1 LKESAAE
8 PVPVCPDTVKTI
20 AMNIQKIMI
29 LGAGK
34 MGSWLVESLCL
45 DYEVGVFDLEK
56 TRLKYFFN
64 SHKFLTYEEIRD
76 FQPDLLINAVSLNHT
91 IKVFR
96 EIDPYLP
103 ERCIIADITSV
114 KNGLQEYYHESGR
127 RFVSTHPMF
136 GPTFANI
143 KDLSNENAIIIS
155 ESDDEGKDFFRV
167 FYRSL
172 NLNIYEYS
180 FSDHDE
186 TIAYSLSVPFSSS
199 LVFAACMKK
208 QEAPGTTFRKH
219 LDVARGVLSEDDYL
233 LSEILFNRF
242 TIDQVEKIRTQLA
255 RLIEIV
261 RERDFDALKEFFDA
275 LRRNIELP
283 VRGVDQVQD

>member
-1 LKESAAE
+1 MK
-8 PVPVCPDTVKTI
+8 
-20 AMNIQKIMI
+20 KIVV

-45 DYEVGVFDLEK
+45 DYDVGVFDMDK
-56 TRLKYFFN
+56 TRLKYFFH
-64 SHKFLTYEEIRD
+64 SHRFLSMDEIRD
-76 FQPDLLINAVSLNHT
+76 FQPDLLINAVSLHNT
-91 IKVFR
+91 IKVFK
-96 EIDPYLP
+96 EIDPYLTKD
-103 ERCIIADITSV
+103 CIIADITSV
-114 KNGLQEYYHESGR
+114 KNGLQEYYTKSGR

-155 ESDDEGKDFFRV
+155 ESDQDGIEFFRS
-167 FYRSL
+167 FYSSL
-172 NLNIYEYS
+172 KLNIYEYS
-180 FSDHDE
+180 FSVHDE

-233 LSEILFNRF
+233 LSEILFNPF
-242 TIDQVEKIRTQLA
+242 TIEQVAKIRTQLA
-255 RLIEIV
+255 SLIKIV
-261 RERDFDALKEFFDA
+261 EQRDFEALKDFFDG
-275 LRRNIELP
+275 LRENIELP
-283 VRGVDQVQD
+283 VNRE

>member
-1 LKESAAE
+1 MK
-8 PVPVCPDTVKTI
+8 
-20 AMNIQKIMI
+20 KIVV

-34 MGSWLVESLCL
+34 MGSWLVDSLCL
-45 DYEVGVFDLEK
+45 DYEVGVVDQDK

-64 SHKFLTYEEIRD
+64 SHRFLSFEEIRD
-76 FQPDLLINAVSLNHT
+76 FQPDLLINAVSLNNT

-96 EIDPYLP
+96 EVDPFLP
-103 ERCIIADITSV
+103 EDCIISDITSV
-114 KNGLQEYYHESGR
+114 KNGLQEYYRECGR

-143 KDLSNENAIIIS
+143 KDLSNENAIIIK
-155 ESDDEGKDFFRV
+155 ESDQEGIEFFRS
-167 FYRSL
+167 FYSSL
-172 NLNIYEYS
+172 KLNIYEYS

-233 LSEILFNRF
+233 LSEILFNPF
-242 TIDQVEKIRTQLA
+242 TIEQVAKIRTQLA
-255 RLIEIV
+255 SLIKIV
-261 RERDFDALKEFFDA
+261 EKRDFEGLKDFING
-275 LRRNIELP
+275 LRENIDLP
-283 VRGVDQVQD
+283 VTGA

>member
-1 LKESAAE
+1 MK
-8 PVPVCPDTVKTI
+8 
-20 AMNIQKIMI
+20 KII
-29 LGAGK
+29 VLGAGK

-45 DYEVGVFDLEK
+45 DYDVGVFDLDK

-64 SHKFLTYEEIRD
+64 SQRFLSIDEIRD
-76 FQPDLLINAVSLNHT
+76 FQPDLLINAVSLNNT
-91 IKVFR
+91 IKVFK
-96 EIDPYLP
+96 EIDPYLTKD
-103 ERCIIADITSV
+103 CIISDITSV
-114 KNGLQEYYHESGR
+114 KNGLREYYAKNGR

-143 KDLSNENAIIIS
+143 KDLSNENAIIIT
-155 ESDDEGKDFFRV
+155 ESDQEGIEFFRS
-167 FYRSL
+167 FYSSL
-172 NLNIYEYS
+172 KLNIYEYN

-233 LSEILFNRF
+233 LSEILFNPF
-242 TIDQVEKIRTQLA
+242 TIDQVVKIRTQLA
-255 RLIEIV
+255 SLIKIV
-261 RERDFDALKEFFDA
+261 EKRDFVALKDFFDG
-275 LRRNIELP
+275 LRENIELP
-283 VRGVDQVQD
+283 VNRE

>member
-1 LKESAAE
+1 MK
-8 PVPVCPDTVKTI
+8 
-20 AMNIQKIMI
+20 KIVV

-34 MGSWLVESLCL
+34 MGSWLVDSLCL
-45 DYEVGVFDLEK
+45 DYEVGVVDQDK

-64 SHKFLTYEEIRD
+64 SHRFLSFEEIRD
-76 FQPDLLINAVSLNHT
+76 FQPDLLINAVSLHNT

-96 EIDPYLP
+96 EIDPFLP
-103 ERCIIADITSV
+103 EDCIISDITSV
-114 KNGLQEYYHESGR
+114 KNGLQEYYRKSGR

-143 KDLSNENAIIIS
+143 KDLSTENAIIIK
-155 ESDDEGKDFFRV
+155 ESDREGIEFFRS
-167 FYRSL
+167 FYGSL
-172 NLNIYEYS
+172 KLNIYMYS

-219 LDVARGVLSEDDYL
+219 LDIARGVLSEDDYL
-233 LSEILFNRF
+233 LSEILFNPF
-242 TIDQVEKIRTQLA
+242 TIEQVAKIRTQLA
-255 RLIEIV
+255 SLIKIV
-261 RERDFDALKEFFDA
+261 EQRDFEGLKDFING
-275 LRRNIELP
+275 LRENIDLP
-283 VRGVDQVQD
+283 VTGA

>member
-1 LKESAAE
+1 MK
-8 PVPVCPDTVKTI
+8 
-20 AMNIQKIMI
+20 KIVV

-34 MGSWLVESLCL
+34 MGSWLVDSLCL
-45 DYEVGVFDLEK
+45 DYEVGVVDQDK

-64 SHKFLTYEEIRD
+64 SHRFLSFEEIRD
-76 FQPDLLINAVSLNHT
+76 FQPDLLINAVSLHNT

-96 EIDPYLP
+96 EIDPFLP
-103 ERCIIADITSV
+103 EECFIADITSV
-114 KNGLQEYYHESGR
+114 KNGLQEYYRECGR

-143 KDLSNENAIIIS
+143 KDLSNENAIIIK
-155 ESDDEGKDFFRV
+155 ESDQEGIEFFRS
-167 FYRSL
+167 FYSSL
-172 NLNIYEYS
+172 KLNIYEYS

-219 LDVARGVLSEDDYL
+219 LDIARGVLSEDDYL
-233 LSEILFNRF
+233 LSEILFNPF
-242 TIDQVEKIRTQLA
+242 TIEQVAKIRTQLA
-255 RLIEIV
+255 SLIKIV
-261 RERDFDALKEFFDA
+261 EKRDFEGLKDFING
-275 LRRNIELP
+275 LRENIELP
-283 VRGVDQVQD
+283 VNKE

>member
-1 LKESAAE
+1 
-8 PVPVCPDTVKTI
+8 
-20 AMNIQKIMI
+20 MQKIVV

-45 DYEVGVFDLEK
+45 DYEVGVFDQEK
-56 TRLKYFFN
+56 SRLKYFFN
-64 SHKFLTYEEIRD
+64 SHRFLSLEEIAG
-76 FQPDLLINAVSLNHT
+76 FKPDLLINAVSLNQT
-91 IKVFR
+91 IEVFHKV
-96 EIDPYLP
+96 ESYLSD
-103 ERCIIADITSV
+103 ECIIADITSV
-114 KNGLQEYYHESGR
+114 KNGLQSYYSESKR

-143 KDLSNENAIIIS
+143 KDLSNENAIIIT
-155 ESDDEGKDFFRV
+155 ESDEDGKEFFRK

-172 NLNIYEYS
+172 NLNIYEYN
-180 FSDHDE
+180 FSEHDE
-186 TIAYSLSVPFSSS
+186 TIAYCLSVPFSSS

-242 TIDQVEKIRTQLA
+242 TVDQVEKIRSQLA
-255 RLIEIV
+255 RLIEIIK
-261 RERDFDALKEFFDA
+261 RRDFDALTDFFNS
-275 LRRNIELP
+275 LRLNIDLP
-283 VRGVDQVQD
+283 VREKPAG

>member
-1 LKESAAE
+1 MK
-8 PVPVCPDTVKTI
+8 
-20 AMNIQKIMI
+20 KIVV

-45 DYEVGVFDLEK
+45 DYDVGVFDQDK
-56 TRLKYFFN
+56 ARLKYFFN
-64 SHKFLTYEEIRD
+64 SHKFLSFDEIRD
-76 FQPDLLINAVSLNHT
+76 FQPDLLINAVSLHNT

-96 EIDPYLP
+96 EIDPYLG
-103 ERCIIADITSV
+103 EHCIIADITSV
-114 KNGLQEYYHESGR
+114 KNGLQEYYQECGR
-127 RFVSTHPMF
+127 RFASTHPMF

-143 KDLSNENAIIIS
+143 KDLSNENAIIIT
-155 ESDDEGKDFFRV
+155 ESDREGIEFFRS
-167 FYRSL
+167 FYSSL
-172 NLNIYEYS
+172 KLNIYEYS

-233 LSEILFNRF
+233 LSEILFNPF
-242 TIDQVEKIRTQLA
+242 TIEQVSKIRTQLA
-255 RLIEIV
+255 TLIRIV
-261 RERDFDALKEFFDA
+261 EGRDFDALKQFFDG
-275 LRRNIELP
+275 LRENIELP
-283 VRGVDQVQD
+283 VNRG